1 MEDLEQQL
9 MNTSDG
15 ENADVQA
22 PPEQTSQEPSQE
34 DIKTELSFLKE
45 PEPAEPNP
53 DTPPIQDL
61 WKKTKQF
68 EQGLWK
74 TPDDIYIVPQNYTEL
89 YNKSILTKNY
99 AKNKEAID
107 NFANKLL
114 ETQKRKSEI
123 ANLVTKRKDW
133 GIAYRSA
140 SGNPE
145 LAIETLLREKQGF
158 VPKAFYKEGIGDIDL
173 VWGKPGK
180 NGYGLAHILSQR
192 KSDGLNEVEFVKRLP
207 EIIKDGVIEKLPN
220 QPNIVFIRNNDDS
233 ALVKMLWDD
242 KSRKWILTAFK
253 EK

>member
-22 PPEQTSQEPSQE
+22 PPEQTPPQEPPQE

-45 PEPAEPNP
+45 PEPAEPNS

-114 ETQKRKSEI
+114 EDNIGTVRKIKSGRIFNKTDEKI
-123 ANLVTKRKDW
+123 LNNTPANESSYLSNYGYDVLPEKQIVKFNGD
-133 GIAYRSA
+133 S
-140 SGNPE
+140 SNKE
-145 LAIETLLREKQGF
+145 LARRRRTK
-158 VPKAFYKEGIGDIDL
+158 
-173 VWGKPGK
+173 
-180 NGYGLAHILSQR
+180 
-192 KSDGLNEVEFVKRLP
+192 
-207 EIIKDGVIEKLPN
+207 
-220 QPNIVFIRNNDDS
+220 
-233 ALVKMLWDD
+233 
-242 KSRKWILTAFK
+242 
-253 EK
+253 